1 MATEERV
8 LGPMGDKVIFE
19 NDRVRIW
26 ELVIPPG
33 GDSNCHVH
41 DLDYVLVQLGG
52 DRVAAVP
59 EPDTKS
65 PYNEYMEADVVPG
78 QKKARPA
85 HLSHRGLKADPR
97 PQRRFLEHQSEH
109 PAEQCRRALAAPN
122 GRLASLGRFQKL
134 PNLVRRNVQ

>member
-1 MATEERV
+1 MATEARV

-65 PYNEYMEADVVPG
+65 PYNQYIEADVVPG
-78 QKKARPA
+78 QVIYIE
-85 HLSHRGLKADPR
+85 RGGIEIA
-97 PQRRFLEHQSEH
+97 
-109 PAEQCRRALAAPN
+109 
-122 GRLASLGRFQKL
+122 
-134 PNLVRRNVQ
+134 RNVGEVPYSEIIIELKD

>member
-1 MATEERV
+1 MATEARV

-41 DLDYVLVQLGG
+41 ELDYVLVQLGG

-78 QKKARPA
+78 QVIYIE
-85 HLSHRGLKADPR
+85 RGGIEIA
-97 PQRRFLEHQSEH
+97 
-109 PAEQCRRALAAPN
+109 
-122 GRLASLGRFQKL
+122 
-134 PNLVRRNVQ
+134 RNVGEVPYSEIIIELKD

>member
-78 QKKARPA
+78 QVIYIE
-85 HLSHRGLKADPR
+85 RGGVEIA
-97 PQRRFLEHQSEH
+97 
-109 PAEQCRRALAAPN
+109 
-122 GRLASLGRFQKL
+122 
-134 PNLVRRNVQ
+134 RNVGEVPYSEIIIELKD

>member
-1 MATEERV
+1 MATEARV

-59 EPDTKS
+59 EPDTQS

-78 QKKARPA
+78 QVIYIE
-85 HLSHRGLKADPR
+85 RGGVEIA
-97 PQRRFLEHQSEH
+97 
-109 PAEQCRRALAAPN
+109 
-122 GRLASLGRFQKL
+122 
-134 PNLVRRNVQ
+134 RNVGKVPYSEIIIELKD

>member
-78 QKKARPA
+78 QV
-85 HLSHRGLKADPR
+85 LYIERGGIEIA
-97 PQRRFLEHQSEH
+97 
-109 PAEQCRRALAAPN
+109 
-122 GRLASLGRFQKL
+122 
-134 PNLVRRNVQ
+134 RNVGEVPYSEIIIELKD

>member
-1 MATEERV
+1 MKGSAMAAEERV

-41 DLDYVLVQLGG
+41 DLDYILVQLGG

-65 PYNEYMEADVVPG
+65 PYSEYMEADVVPG
-78 QKKARPA
+78 QV
-85 HLSHRGLKADPR
+85 LYIERGGIEIA
-97 PQRRFLEHQSEH
+97 
-109 PAEQCRRALAAPN
+109 
-122 GRLASLGRFQKL
+122 
-134 PNLVRRNVQ
+134 RNVGEVPYSEIIIELKD

>member
-1 MATEERV
+1 MAIEKRV

-59 EPDTKS
+59 EPDTMS
-65 PYNEYMEADVVPG
+65 PYNQYMEADVVPG
-78 QKKARPA
+78 QVIYIE
-85 HLSHRGLKADPR
+85 RGGVEVA
-97 PQRRFLEHQSEH
+97 
-109 PAEQCRRALAAPN
+109 
-122 GRLASLGRFQKL
+122 
-134 PNLVRRNVQ
+134 RNVGEVPYSEIIIELKD

>member
-1 MATEERV
+1 MATEVRV

-78 QKKARPA
+78 QV
-85 HLSHRGLKADPR
+85 LYIERGGIEIA
-97 PQRRFLEHQSEH
+97 
-109 PAEQCRRALAAPN
+109 
-122 GRLASLGRFQKL
+122 
-134 PNLVRRNVQ
+134 RNVGEVPYSEIIIELKD

>member
-41 DLDYVLVQLGG
+41 DLDYVLVQLDG

-65 PYNEYMEADVVPG
+65 PYNEYVEADVVPG
-78 QKKARPA
+78 QVIYIE
-85 HLSHRGLKADPR
+85 RGGIEIA
-97 PQRRFLEHQSEH
+97 
-109 PAEQCRRALAAPN
+109 
-122 GRLASLGRFQKL
+122 
-134 PNLVRRNVQ
+134 RNVGKVPYSEIIIELKD

>member
-65 PYNEYMEADVVPG
+65 AYNEYMEADVVPG
-78 QKKARPA
+78 QV
-85 HLSHRGLKADPR
+85 LYIERGGIEIA
-97 PQRRFLEHQSEH
+97 
-109 PAEQCRRALAAPN
+109 
-122 GRLASLGRFQKL
+122 
-134 PNLVRRNVQ
+134 RNVGRVPYSEIIIELKD

>member
-1 MATEERV
+1 MATEARV

-78 QKKARPA
+78 QAIYIE
-85 HLSHRGLKADPR
+85 RGGVEIA
-97 PQRRFLEHQSEH
+97 
-109 PAEQCRRALAAPN
+109 
-122 GRLASLGRFQKL
+122 
-134 PNLVRRNVQ
+134 RNVGKVPYSEIIIELKD

>member
-41 DLDYVLVQLGG
+41 DLDYILVQLGG

-78 QKKARPA
+78 QV
-85 HLSHRGLKADPR
+85 LYIERGGIEIA
-97 PQRRFLEHQSEH
+97 
-109 PAEQCRRALAAPN
+109 
-122 GRLASLGRFQKL
+122 
-134 PNLVRRNVQ
+134 RNVGEVPYSEIIIELKD

>member
-1 MATEERV
+1 
-8 LGPMGDKVIFE
+8 MGDKVIFE

-65 PYNEYMEADVVPG
+65 PYNQYMEADVVPG
-78 QKKARPA
+78 QVIYIERGASRSPA
-85 HLSHRGLKADPR
+85 TSAKSPTPR
-97 PQRRFLEHQSEH
+97 SSSNSKTDLPLGSGSFL
-109 PAEQCRRALAAPN
+109 
-122 GRLASLGRFQKL
+122 
-134 PNLVRRNVQ
+134 